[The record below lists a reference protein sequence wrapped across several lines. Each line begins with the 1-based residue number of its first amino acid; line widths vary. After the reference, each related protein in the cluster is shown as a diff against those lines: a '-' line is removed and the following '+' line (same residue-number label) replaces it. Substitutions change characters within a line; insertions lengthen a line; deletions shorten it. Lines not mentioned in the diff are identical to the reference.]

1 MTIDLKI
8 SSDLSKQQK
17 YESLLPQIHALIED
31 EKNALA
37 NLANITSAL
46 KYSMDN
52 FLWVGFYFKDRS
64 SIADELV
71 LGPFQ
76 GRIACTR
83 IKFGIGVCGS
93 AAVRRETII
102 VPDVEKFPGHIF
114 CDASSKSEIVVPVL
128 KNGDIVA
135 VLDIDSGIADN
146 FDDTDKVYLE
156 ELVRNILHLF

>member
-1 MTIDLKI
+1 LTIDLKI

-114 CDASSKSEIVVPVL
+114 CDALSKSEIVVPVL

>member
-1 MTIDLKI
+1 
-8 SSDLSKQQK
+8 
-17 YESLLPQIHALIED
+17 
-31 EKNALA
+31 
-37 NLANITSAL
+37 
-46 KYSMDN
+46 MDN

-114 CDASSKSEIVVPVL
+114 CDALSKSEIVVPVL